1 MVTQDEAKKS
11 PFLLKFDNKGN
22 VVAIRASGPQGGQII
37 GSIYKTNEGNSF
49 LSSGDGILIS
59 SGTNG
64 QVRIESYFSAGTNM
78 LVASASN
85 GEVRIS
91 RDVSSSIYVANNST
105 TLLPI
110 IDIEQLSTGD
120 AGIRVSIP
128 TDSYV
133 LGIDQSDEEQ
143 FKISYGN
150 SNQKAVL
157 GTTDYFVIENSG
169 KTIVKNNLFVGTNCT
184 ITGTLSK
191 GAGTFLIPHPDPAK
205 KDSFKLRHSFVESP
219 TAGDNIYRFSITASS
234 SDEIVNIPLPSYYQ
248 YLNENTQIWVSPFEH
263 YGSGWGE
270 ISNDLTQLHIHCEK
284 KGAYNI
290 LCIGTR
296 KDKIAKDFWD
306 DLGGVEVKAELL

>member
-1 MVTQDEAKKS
+1 MVTQDETKKS
-11 PFLLKFDNKGN
+11 PFLLKFDSKGN

-37 GSIYKTNEGNSF
+37 GSIHKTNEGNSF
-49 LSSGDGILIS
+49 LAAGDDMLIS

-64 QVRIESYFSAGTNM
+64 QVIVSRN
-78 LVASASN
+78 VSASMY
-85 GEVRIS
+85 I
-91 RDVSSSIYVANNST
+91 ANST
-105 TLLPI
+105 TTTRPI
-110 IDIEQLSTGD
+110 LDIEQRSTGD
-120 AGIRVSIP
+120 AGVRVSIS
-128 TDSYV
+128 TDSYI

-150 SNQKAVL
+150 SAQKAVL

>member
-11 PFLLKFDNKGN
+11 PFLLKFDSKGN

-37 GSIYKTNEGNSF
+37 GSIHKTNEGNSF
-49 LSSGDGILIS
+49 LAAGDDMLIS

-64 QVRIESYFSAGTNM
+64 QVIVSRN
-78 LVASASN
+78 VSASMY
-85 GEVRIS
+85 I
-91 RDVSSSIYVANNST
+91 ANST
-105 TLLPI
+105 TTTRPI
-110 IDIEQLSTGD
+110 LDIEQRSTGD
-120 AGIRVSIP
+120 AGVRVSIS
-128 TDSYV
+128 TDSYI

-150 SNQKAVL
+150 SAQKAVL

-248 YLNENTQIWVSPFEH
+248 YLNENTQIWVSPFNH
-263 YGSGWGE
+263 FGSGWGE